1 MFFRYGTS
9 IIGPYAQ
16 SKLEILMVR
25 VSRIRIVIPVASEH
39 DLYAPV
45 IWDVELLECDTH
57 SLTAG
62 IEVVRMS
69 AFVVV
74 VVVDHTFSPVVTSIF
89 EHTVF
94 VEDPAYV
101 QAGRKQNRGVG
112 GFGYEI
118 ARDEVERLT
127 SKCSN
132 AILCH
137 VRG

>member
-9 IIGPYAQ
+9 IIRPYAQ
-16 SKLEILMVR
+16 SKLQILVVR
-25 VSRIRIVIPVASEH
+25 VSRIRIVIPVASEN
-39 DLYAPV
+39 DLNAPV
-45 IWDVELLECDTH
+45 VWDVELLECDTH

-62 IEVVRMS
+62 IKVVGMN
-69 AFVVV
+69 ALIV

-94 VEDPAYV
+94 VKDPAYV

-118 ARDEVERLT
+118 ARDEVERLA
-127 SKCSN
+127 SERSSV
-132 AILCH
+132 ILCH
-137 VRG
+137 VDG

>member
-62 IEVVRMS
+62 IEVVGMS

-74 VVVDHTFSPVVTSIF
+74 VNYTFSPVVTSIF
-89 EHTVF
+89 EHAIF

-112 GFGYEI
+112 EF
-118 ARDEVERLT
+118 R
-127 SKCSN
+127 
-132 AILCH
+132 
-137 VRG
+137 